1 MPTLQMLT
9 AKVEFDYAWSTK
21 NHLLRVVIR
30 EQLDRFI
37 YNLYIDNL
45 RFGKLT
51 KWSTKV
57 QKDALAKANDSA
69 KATNVEHGNVSSF
82 VAEKSSAAGGAASAA
97 AAAAVAD
104 PGELTGDEEEET
116 PNKGTDE

>member
-69 KATNVEHGNVSSF
+69 KATNVERGNVSSF
-82 VAEKSSAAGGAASAA
+82 VAENPSAAGGAAS

-116 PNKGTDE
+116 PDKGTDE